1 MLHSD
6 DELIVMD
13 QHAAHERVLFDDLVR
28 ADRQGEKFASQ
39 DLLMPILLEY
49 PPVEARALA
58 AHLDILQSAGFRIE
72 EFGENDFLVKGVPTW
87 VGSADVNELVN
98 ELIDVILD
106 TGLRTVPAKFRE
118 EMFKTMACKAAVKET
133 QPMRTEE
140 IRNLL
145 MQLDQAGSPEVC
157 PHGRPLMVK
166 FPLSEI
172 RRRVGRK

>member
-1 MLHSD
+1 M
-6 DELIVMD
+6 
-13 QHAAHERVLFDDLVR
+13 
-28 ADRQGEKFASQ
+28 
-39 DLLMPILLEY
+39 
-49 PPVEARALA
+49 
-58 AHLDILQSAGFRIE
+58 
-72 EFGENDFLVKGVPTW
+72 
-87 VGSADVNELVN
+87 NELVN

-106 TGLRTVPAKFRE
+106 TGLRSVPAKFRE

-145 MQLDQAGSPEVC
+145 TQLDRAGSPEVC

-166 FPLSEI
+166 FSLSDI